1 MKYQHYDHS
10 HQESGLEEVLQYR
23 KTPQSRLWT
32 SLAITLLGMG
42 VEIAGG
48 LLTGSLALLSD
59 AGHMF
64 THVFAL
70 GMSAV
75 ALRLG
80 DSKPCH
86 HRTFGLVRAEVL
98 AAYTN
103 ALLIFAVTLVIVY
116 EAVSRLLRPA
126 DVLTAEMLAV
136 AAIGL
141 VVNVLSILLLHG
153 HGDNIGV
160 RGALVHMMADTAS
173 SVAIVIGALVIA
185 ATGWRWIDPLLSIGI
200 AGVIFVWAWGL
211 FRDSARILLDI
222 APVGITTD
230 DVELF
235 VRKNCPR
242 VQSVCN
248 MRIWSVAEDVK
259 AFTAEVV
266 PIADATDRELQAIRT
281 ELAEGLQDRFGFRE
295 MTLQMADKRV
305 HQAAG
310 YQNTN
315 KDKKE
320 RHRE

>member
-1 MKYQHYDHS
+1 MKHAHHDHS
-10 HQESGLEEVLQYR
+10 HQESGLEEALQYR

-32 SLAITLLGMG
+32 SLVITLLGMG

-75 ALRLG
+75 ALRLA

-103 ALLIFAVTLVIVY
+103 ALLIFAVTVVIVY
-116 EAVSRLLRPA
+116 EAVSRLLHPA
-126 DVLTAEMLAV
+126 DVLTGEMLAV

-153 HGDNIGV
+153 HDDNIGV

-173 SVAIVIGALVIA
+173 SVAIIIGALVIA
-185 ATGWRWIDPLLSIGI
+185 ATGWRWIDPILSIGI

-222 APVGITTD
+222 APAGITTD
-230 DVELF
+230 DIELF
-235 VRKNCPR
+235 VRQNCAR
-242 VQSVCN
+242 VQSIRH
-248 MRIWSVAEDVK
+248 MRIWSVAEDIK

-266 PIADATDRELQAIRT
+266 PAADATGNDMHSIRT
-281 ELAEGLQDRFGFRE
+281 DLADKLQNRFGFRE
-295 MTLQMADKRV
+295 MTLQMADSRSRKPKMLRPSKT
-305 HQAAG
+305 AE
-310 YQNTN
+310 TC
-315 KDKKE
+315 
-320 RHRE
+320 R